1 MNREVNAVEHPAIQS
16 FPTAVLAKCFVL
28 ALAVCTLLAIPG
40 SLVFAQAVVDGGLT
54 ATEIGWSLG
63 RQSAGE
69 RRLLAG
75 HGGMDA
81 SEQLFQSRSD
91 HAGTQR
97 CGQPSDERFGDLQQ
111 FDSGRRELA
120 QSHERAGVHAE
131 RRAQDRRC
139 CRRQLHR
146 RRDVRSARLCAF
158 TDHQRHHR
166 LDQHTLQHITVPA
179 GAKTLVRLQ
188 TYGPV
193 TSGSAWF
200 ANLSIAA
207 GDPAGAAD
215 VPAVPELSRH
225 DVLRSE
231 PGRQRRSDRH
241 SARGNFTVESASGTQ
256 RDRLRWQYRRQ
267 PDNHSHLD

>member
-1 MNREVNAVEHPAIQS
+1 MVA
-16 FPTAVLAKCFVL
+16 
-28 ALAVCTLLAIPG
+28 
-40 SLVFAQAVVDGGLT
+40 
-54 ATEIGWSLG
+54 W

-91 HAGTQR
+91 HAGAQR
-97 CGQPSDERFGDLQQ
+97 CGQPFDERFGDLQQ
-111 FDSGRRELA
+111 FDAGRRELA
-120 QSHERAGVHAE
+120 QSRQRAGVHAE
-131 RRAQDRRC
+131 RRAQDRKH
-139 CRRQLHR
+139 CRHQVLLG
-146 RRDVRSARLCAF
+146 RDVRSARLRAF
-158 TDHQRHHR
+158 TDHRRHHR
-166 LDQHTLQHITVPA
+166 LDQHDAAAHNRPRWSEDV
-179 GAKTLVRLQ
+179 
-188 TYGPV
+188 GP
-193 TSGSAWF
+193 SP
-200 ANLSIAA
+200 NLRC
-207 GDPAGAAD
+207 GDQRERVVCEPVDPAGDSAGVAD
-215 VPAVPELSRH
+215 VPALPELPRH